1 MAGFSKI
8 AVVVKGYPRLS
19 ETFIAQEIRGLEK
32 RGLEL
37 NLFSLRH
44 PTDPHIHPIHREIR
58 SPVTY
63 LPEYL
68 HQHPLR
74 IAKAATSAKSLPG
87 FRRALEVFQK
97 DFSRDRT
104 RNRIRRFGQA
114 CVLAIEMNAATDC
127 LYAHFLHTP
136 ASVARYAAI
145 MRDLPLHLSGH
156 AVDIWTSP
164 DWELTE
170 KMKDARWTSVCSE
183 AGAQRLR
190 ALSETPENVIR
201 LYHGLDL
208 NRFPP
213 ITHEKPHRSGNQ
225 KSDPVHLLSVGRA
238 VPKKGFP
245 VMLDALAL
253 LPESLNWR
261 WEHIGDGDQ
270 LEALKRQAIR
280 LNLSN
285 SIHWRGALPQQHVLE
300 SMRQA
305 DIFAL
310 PCVPDENGNQDG
322 LPNVL
327 LEAQSQRL
335 PVIATNFAA
344 IPELVS
350 DGQTGLLVTPGDAH
364 TLQKALIRLISKPKL
379 RDTLGAAG
387 EKRVRQHF
395 AADVSLDRLADRF
408 LKNNVTQAA

>member
-270 LEALKRQAIR
+270 IYRTRSIGGAPSPNNTCWKACAKRIFSPCPACPTKMAIKTACRMYCWR
-280 LNLSN
+280 LRANDCPSSRRILPPSRN
-285 SIHWRGALPQQHVLE
+285 SSAMGKPACWSHPVMPIRFKKR
-300 SMRQA
+300 S
-305 DIFAL
+305 FA
-310 PCVPDENGNQDG
+310 
-322 LPNVL
+322 
-327 LEAQSQRL
+327 
-335 PVIATNFAA
+335 
-344 IPELVS
+344 
-350 DGQTGLLVTPGDAH
+350 
-364 TLQKALIRLISKPKL
+364 
-379 RDTLGAAG
+379 
-387 EKRVRQHF
+387 
-395 AADVSLDRLADRF
+395 
-408 LKNNVTQAA
+408 